1 MRPPASQNSTLQRVR
16 RTIHGRKKLILISF
30 ALILLADIVGTYAM
44 TPLWLGEARIL
55 VMPGPFHGLAPF
67 DPVGRQITD
76 REAAVST
83 LDVVE
88 MLGSR
93 EAALRLVERFRLDEK
108 KGPGGLRG
116 VLQAIGAAV
125 VGAPG
130 AVIGA
135 ITPGEPAELSPVDEA
150 VKTLLDDLED
160 IRDETDTNIVN
171 VGVWADSPQLA
182 NSLANALAESLIEA
196 DGAASRQEA
205 EHSYLFTVQEL
216 KRADARLDTA
226 RAALKDF
233 REREDFS
240 DPQQD
245 SAATMSRM
253 KDART
258 NLDKTR
264 AELAA
269 ANARLDET
277 RIQLTGQQETVI
289 AAQVVATNPV
299 VEQLRSE
306 LVRLELALAGELQHK
321 REAHPDVERLRAQIE
336 QNEKRLRS
344 EIERIVSTETV
355 GINPVHQQLLLQ
367 SLTLDAQRQGLEASE
382 QAQVE
387 AIADAR
393 HDLDVLA
400 QKSAEFDRLNNDVS
414 AAAQVA
420 GELRVAGQQLD
431 ALRHTDVGLAG
442 TRIRIIE
449 RSTIPDEERK
459 HTPST
464 LINLAAGLIAGAVL
478 SLALAFFVEY
488 WRENSEEE
496 SLQQ

>member
-1 MRPPASQNSTLQRVR
+1 MPRIRHTIR
-16 RTIHGRKKLILISF
+16 RRKKLIVVSF

-44 TPLWLGEARIL
+44 TPLWLGEARIM

-76 REAAVST
+76 REPSVST

-93 EAALRLVERFRLDEK
+93 EAAVRLVEHFGLHEK

-116 VLQAIGAAV
+116 VLQAIGAGI

-130 AVIGA
+130 AIIGI
-135 ITPGEPAELSPVDEA
+135 ITPGKPAELSPVDEA

-160 IRDETDTNIVN
+160 IRSETDTNIVN

-182 NSLANALAESLIEA
+182 NSLANALAESVIDA
-196 DGAASRQEA
+196 DSAASRQEA
-205 EHSYLFTVQEL
+205 ERSYLFAVQEL
-216 KRADARLDTA
+216 ERADVRLDAA
-226 RAALKDF
+226 RVALKDF
-233 REREDFS
+233 REGEDFS

-245 SAATMSRM
+245 FAATMSRM
-253 KDART
+253 EQART
-258 NLDKTR
+258 NLDRTR
-264 AELAA
+264 SELAA

-277 RIQLTGQQETVI
+277 RVQLTEQQETVV

-306 LVRLELALAGELQHK
+306 LVRLELALAGQLQHK

-400 QKSAEFDRLNNDVS
+400 QKSTEFDRLNNDVS

-420 GELRVAGQQLD
+420 GELRVAAQQLD
-431 ALRHTDVGLAG
+431 ALRHTHVGLAG
-442 TRIRIIE
+442 TRIRVIE
-449 RSTIPDEERK
+449 RSTIPDEEHK
-459 HTPST
+459 HSPST
-464 LINLAAGLIAGAVL
+464 LINLAAGIIAGAVL
-478 SLALAFFVEY
+478 SLALAFFLEY
-488 WRENSEEE
+488 WREDSEEE